1 MEKRM
6 MMMMVMM
13 ERGIVMGRE
22 RDGEGRRSCDG

>member
-1 MEKRM
+1 MEKR

-13 ERGIVMGRE
+13 ERGIMMGRE